1 MSQSK
6 ATTAKNTVVKKQA
19 DPKLKNYNGVLLF
32 DKTSYLL
39 LGACIVLVAIGFM
52 LMSGGK
58 SPNVAEFHPE
68 TLYSFQ
74 RVTLAPMVILI
85 GFGVG
90 IYAILRKQTAA

>member
-6 ATTAKNTVVKKQA
+6 STSHKSTVNKSST
-19 DPKLKNYNGVLLF
+19 PSKLQNFNGVLLF

-39 LGACIVLVAIGFM
+39 MGACIALVAIGFV

-58 SPNVAEFHPE
+58 SPNPAEFHPE
-68 TLYSFQ
+68 TLYSTT
-74 RVTLAPMVILI
+74 RVTIAPMMILI

-90 IYAILRKQTAA
+90 IYSIMRKSSEA

>member
-6 ATTAKNTVVKKQA
+6 SALSKNKSTIS
-19 DPKLKNYNGVLLF
+19 KLQNYNGVLLF

-39 LGACIVLVAIGFM
+39 MGVCVALVGIGFI

-58 SPNVAEFHPE
+58 SPNPAEFHPE
-68 TLYSFQ
+68 TLYSTT
-74 RVTLAPMVILI
+74 RVTMAPMIILI

-90 IYAILRKQTAA
+90 IFSIMRKQTI